1 MAKGDKRQENKKKRK
16 KAPGTKGNDKRDLVV
31 LAWPSMCGL
40 LQQVSAIGE
49 VRHGTEVQGLA
60 TPPFLQWTL
69 TATYDANSSI
79 SGTLEGDFA
88 DETLQVVP
96 FVDSVSVPAT

>member
-1 MAKGDKRQENKKKRK
+1 MLSLAQGDKKRK
-16 KAPGTKGNDKRDLVV
+16 RLQEQRENDKRDLVV

-60 TPPFLQWTL
+60 TPPFLRWIL
-69 TATYDANSSI
+69 TATYDADSSI

-96 FVDSVSVPAT
+96 FADSVFVPAT